1 MPKIA
6 KELSALE
13 VGRLTVSG
21 FHAVGGVPGL
31 HLQVSAQ
38 GARSWILRVKI
49 GAHRRDMGLG
59 AYPGVTLAQARDK
72 ARQARASV
80 EQGHDPILERERAKS
95 RLLAEQGAAVTF
107 AEAAAAYIKAKA
119 PEWKGSKSKAQWESS
134 LATYAFPLL
143 GAMHVRDISQA
154 HVVRVLEPIWTTKTE
169 TASRLRGRIE
179 NVLDWAK
186 VHGYREGDNPARW
199 RGHLDKLLAAP
210 SKVSKVEHHPAIA
223 VDDAPA
229 FYQQLKLRDGLGA
242 RALQFAMLTAARSGE
257 VRGATWSEIDLDKA
271 VWIVPAGRM
280 KAGREHRVPLSAEA
294 ATLLRQLPRLE
305 GTDLVFPAPR
315 GQQLSDMSLSAV
327 MRRMR
332 TLQPQYRPTQL
343 PAEASPGT
351 FEQPRL
357 HGIRDRRGRRERCLS
372 PGAFE
377 VWSSS

>member
-49 GAHRRDMGLG
+49 GAHRRDMG
-59 AYPGVTLAQARDK
+59 
-72 ARQARASV
+72 
-80 EQGHDPILERERAKS
+80 
-95 RLLAEQGAAVTF
+95 
-107 AEAAAAYIKAKA
+107 
-119 PEWKGSKSKAQWESS
+119 
-134 LATYAFPLL
+134 
-143 GAMHVRDISQA
+143 
-154 HVVRVLEPIWTTKTE
+154 
-169 TASRLRGRIE
+169 
-179 NVLDWAK
+179 
-186 VHGYREGDNPARW
+186 
-199 RGHLDKLLAAP
+199 
-210 SKVSKVEHHPAIA
+210 
-223 VDDAPA
+223 

-327 MRRMR
+327 MRRMVLIS
-332 TLQPQYRPTQL
+332 T
-343 PAEASPGT
+343 E
-351 FEQPRL
+351 F
-357 HGIRDRRGRRERCLS
+357 
-372 PGAFE
+372 
-377 VWSSS
+377 